1 MSSLNFVCIYL
12 DINTGTKFRADIEA
26 DFVQLDEVESEGAN
40 FLSFYKKDVHKKD
53 TSSLV
58 FSIHEYRV
66 ISWFAVD
73 FVSISEV
80 AKGSHGVKQSIKLV
94 KAVEE

>member
-1 MSSLNFVCIYL
+1 MSSINFVCIYL
-12 DINTGTKFRADIEA
+12 DINSGTKFRADIEA

-80 AKGSHGVKQSIKLV
+80 AKGSHGVKSTLKLV
-94 KAVEE
+94 KAVD